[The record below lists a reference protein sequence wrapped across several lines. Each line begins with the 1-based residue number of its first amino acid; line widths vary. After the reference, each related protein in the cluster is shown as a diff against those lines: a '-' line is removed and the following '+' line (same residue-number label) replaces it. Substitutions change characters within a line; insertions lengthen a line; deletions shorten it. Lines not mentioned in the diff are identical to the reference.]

1 MAGSSH
7 AHHDHAHDDH
17 LDGEEDFHVS
27 YRGYATGFILSVILT
42 AIPFWLVMGKVLPTP
57 KMTGLVI
64 LAFAAV
70 QMVVHMIYFLHMN
83 AKSEGGWNMLSL
95 MFTLVLVVITLS
107 GSLWVMYHLNTNMM
121 PHMRP
126 MPGSGSAILPP
137 RTQ

>member
-1 MAGSSH
+1 MQ
-7 AHHDHAHDDH
+7 
-17 LDGEEDFHVS
+17 
-27 YRGYATGFILSVILT
+27 I
-42 AIPFWLVMGKVLPTP
+42 
-57 KMTGLVI
+57 
-64 LAFAAV
+64 
-70 QMVVHMIYFLHMN
+70 VVHMIYFLHMN